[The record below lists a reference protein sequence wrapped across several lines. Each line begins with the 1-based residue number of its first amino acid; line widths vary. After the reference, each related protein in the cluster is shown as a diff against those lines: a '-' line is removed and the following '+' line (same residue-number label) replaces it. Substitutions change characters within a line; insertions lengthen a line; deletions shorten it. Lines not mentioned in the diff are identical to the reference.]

1 MEHRRPRVNTTS
13 PIMSKMIIIKTQK
26 QPTKV
31 IITRSL
37 DANIT
42 TTRVETV
49 IELNMDVVKMGIIIK
64 STTIWV
70 VDWVES

>member
-1 MEHRRPRVNTTS
+1 
-13 PIMSKMIIIKTQK
+13 MSKMIIIKTQK
-26 QPTKV
+26 QPTKI